1 MKKGENETKKDLLN
15 DQVKDIKFIPD
26 FSLTLREK
34 CIYIKVTRQSYVKFI
49 KLSNTCKNE
58 LTNNAGSNRI
68 KKFASITDSA
78 HIKADETQNF
88 LDRKQA
94 SYSEK
99 SNEQFLNDE
108 DETTKSYL
116 LKNKI

>member
-1 MKKGENETKKDLLN
+1 MEKGENETKKDLLN

-34 CIYIKVTRQSYVKFI
+34 CIYMKVTRQSYLKLVKT
-49 KLSNTCKNE
+49 SSV
-58 LTNNAGSNRI
+58 LTNNIGSNRI
-68 KKFASITDSA
+68 KKLASITDSA
-78 HIKADETQNF
+78 HIKADEAQIF
-88 LDRKQA
+88 LQKKQP
-94 SYSEK
+94 SYSEE